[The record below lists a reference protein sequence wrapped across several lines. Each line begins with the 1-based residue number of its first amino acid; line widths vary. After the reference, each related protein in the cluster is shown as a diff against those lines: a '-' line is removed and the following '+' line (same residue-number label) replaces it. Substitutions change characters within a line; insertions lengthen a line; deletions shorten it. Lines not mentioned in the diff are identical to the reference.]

1 MSNSRIA
8 NESLRART
16 MSAQAAASL
25 ITPGSTIGMSGFTGS
40 GYPKAVPLALAARI
54 EAEHAAG
61 NPFRVRIWTGAST
74 GPELDG
80 ALAKA
85 DGIEF
90 RLPYNSD
97 PIAREK
103 INRGEM
109 DYFDMHLSQVAPMA
123 WQGFLG
129 PLDTAVIEVS
139 GIRADG
145 SLIPSSSVG
154 NNKTWLDRASKI
166 ILEVN
171 SWQNPALE
179 GMHDIYYGTAL
190 PPHRVPIPLVR
201 PDDRIGEAYFR
212 VDPDRIVAIVET
224 DSPDRNLPFAAPD
237 STAHAIAGHLI
248 EFFTH
253 EVARGRLPASLLPL
267 QSGVGNI
274 ANAVLTGL
282 VGGPF
287 ENMTSYTEVIQDGM
301 LDLLDSGKLR
311 MASATAFSLSP
322 EAASRMNADLGR
334 YASKMILRPQ
344 EISNHPEL
352 IRRLGCLAMNGLI
365 EADIYGNVNSTHV
378 MGSRIQN
385 GIGGSGDFARNA
397 YVSIFMTPSTA
408 KNGAISAIVPQASHV
423 DHISQDVQVLVTEQ
437 GLADLRGLSPK
448 QRATLII
455 QTCAHPDYRPALVDY
470 YARARIG
477 SYGQQSPSLPG
488 EALSWH
494 QRFMDTGTMRY

>member
-1 MSNSRIA
+1 MTDRIA
-8 NESLRART
+8 CPSLRSKVMPAE
-16 MSAQAAASL
+16 AAARL
-25 ITPGSTIGMSGFTGS
+25 IEPGTTVGMSGFTGS
-40 GYPKAVPLALAARI
+40 GYPKLLPVALADYI
-54 EAEHAAG
+54 ESEHAAG
-61 NPFRVRIWTGAST
+61 NPFSLRVWTGAST

-80 ALAKA
+80 VLAKA
-85 DGIEF
+85 NGIEF

-109 DYFDMHLSQVAPMA
+109 EYFDMHLSQVAPMA

-129 PLDTAVIEVS
+129 PLDTAVVEVA
-139 GIRADG
+139 GILPDG

-190 PPHRVPIPLVR
+190 PPHRIPIPIVR
-201 PDDRIGEAYFR
+201 PDDRIGQPTFR
-212 VDPDRIVAIVET
+212 CDPDKVVAVIKSQ
-224 DSPDRNLPFAAPD
+224 SPDRNLPFAAPD
-237 STAHAIAGHLI
+237 DTAKAIAGHLM
-248 EFFTH
+248 EFFRH
-253 EVARGRLPASLLPL
+253 EVAMGRLPKSLLPI
-267 QSGVGNI
+267 QSGVGNV
-274 ANAVLTGL
+274 ANAVLSGL
-282 VGGPF
+282 VDSPF
-287 ENMTSYTEVIQDGM
+287 EDMTSYTEVIQDGM
-301 LDLLDSGKLR
+301 IDLLNAGKLR

-322 EAASRMNADLGR
+322 EAATALNADLGR
-334 YASKMILRPQ
+334 YRSKMILRPQ
-344 EISNHPEL
+344 EISNHPEV
-352 IRRLGCLAMNGLI
+352 IRRLGCIAMNGLI

-397 YVSIFMTPSTA
+397 YISIFMTPSTA
-408 KNGAISAIVPQASHV
+408 KSGKISAIVPQASHV
-423 DHISQDVQVLVTEQ
+423 DHITQDVQVLVTEQ

-448 QRATLII
+448 QRAEKII
-455 QTCAHPDYRPALVDY
+455 ANCSHPTYRPMLADY
-470 YARARIG
+470 YARARQG
-477 SYGQQSPSLPG
+477 SYGQQSPSLLG

-494 QRFMDTGTMRY
+494 QRFIETGSMLPG